1 MARTS
6 VAHSGASSRELRGLA
21 IFHRGGIERAG
32 CDLFIVPGC
41 SGAVSEYLVDLEAET
56 CSCPDYARRR
66 KACKHVYAATLY
78 RAWLRASARR
88 VAPVFADDE
97 LQAGEA

>member
-6 VAHSGASSRELRGLA
+6 VAHSGAPSRELRGLA

-41 SGAVSEYLVDLEAET
+41 SGAASEYLVDLDAEA
-56 CSCPDYARRR
+56 CNCPDYRSRR
-66 KACKHVYAATLY
+66 KACKHVYAATLF
-78 RAWLRASARR
+78 RAWLRGTARR
-88 VAPVFADDE
+88 LAPMF
-97 LQAGEA
+97 AGESDEEP